1 MSRYIIV
8 SGAGGRGKMPN
19 KRDLRLDE
27 YEIGVF
33 AYRELNNFC
42 KQYREKKKKLREL
55 ESPYKSPKLTGLP
68 SGSGPSDPTGRIAE
82 RAAIL
87 SSDIDMI
94 ERAAAEA
101 SPTERDLFLLAVT
114 EDVSW
119 AYMKMLKNMQM
130 GEKKFNR
137 RRRKFY
143 YILAQKKG
151 IV

>member
-1 MSRYIIV
+1 
-8 SGAGGRGKMPN
+8 MPN
-19 KRDLRLDE
+19 KRDLKMER
-27 YEIGVF
+27 YSIGKY
-33 AYRELNNFC
+33 AYRELHNFC
-42 KQYREKKKKLREL
+42 LQYPDKKRKLREL
-55 ESPYKSPKLTGLP
+55 QSPYRSPQITGMP
-68 SGSGPSDPTGRIAE
+68 SGSGPGDPTGRIAE
-82 RAAIL
+82 RAAVL
-87 SSDIDMI
+87 SQDIDMI

-143 YILAQKKG
+143 YLLAQKKG

>member
-1 MSRYIIV
+1 
-8 SGAGGRGKMPN
+8 MPN
-19 KRDLRLDE
+19 KRDLKMER
-27 YEIGVF
+27 YSIGKY
-33 AYRELNNFC
+33 AYRELHNFC
-42 KQYREKKKKLREL
+42 LQYPDKKRKLREL
-55 ESPYKSPKLTGLP
+55 QSPYRSPQITGMP
-68 SGSGPSDPTGRIAE
+68 SGSGPGDPTGRIAE
-82 RAAIL
+82 RAAVL
-87 SSDIDMI
+87 SQDIDMI

-130 GEKKFNR
+130 GEKNFNR

>member
-1 MSRYIIV
+1 
-8 SGAGGRGKMPN
+8 MPN
-19 KRDLRLDE
+19 KRDLKLDE
-27 YEIGVF
+27 YDIGTY

-42 KQYREKKKKLREL
+42 KQYRDKKRRLREL
-55 ESPYKSPKLTGLP
+55 QSPYRSPQITGMP
-68 SGSGPSDPTGRIAE
+68 SGSGPGDPTGRSAE
-82 RAAIL
+82 RAAVL
-87 SSDIDMI
+87 SQDIDMI

-143 YILAQKKG
+143 YLLAQKKG

>member
-1 MSRYIIV
+1 
-8 SGAGGRGKMPN
+8 MPN

-42 KQYREKKKKLREL
+42 KQYREKEKAAGAGK
-55 ESPYKSPKLTGLP
+55 PVQSPKLTGITFRERAER
-68 SGSGPSDPTGRIAE
+68 PTGRIAE

-114 EDVSW
+114 EDVSFD
-119 AYMKMLKNMQM
+119 YMRLLKDLRM
-130 GEKKFNR
+130 GRDTFNSR
-137 RRRKFY
+137 RRYFY
-143 YILAQKKG
+143 YLLAKKKG
-151 IV
+151 LV

>member
-1 MSRYIIV
+1 
-8 SGAGGRGKMPN
+8 MPN

-119 AYMKMLKNMQM
+119 DYMRLLKDLKM
-130 GEKKFNR
+130 GRDKFNNR
-137 RRRKFY
+137 RRHFY
-143 YILAQKKG
+143 YLLAQKKG